1 MLIDRMAEGGKDT
14 MTLSRSVVVPGMNSE
29 YNAFADLLDTLSV
42 EDWET
47 PSRCAGWRVADVAA
61 HVVGQLTD
69 VTALRLEGLGTPE
82 VTARQVDERRSSS
95 AGELAEELRT
105 TTKAATD
112 LVEGF
117 DEVAFESEGPQGNGQ
132 TLGFGLESL
141 WFDTYLHA
149 DDIRDA
155 LGVRRAAREGLA
167 PSVSH
172 ISQVL
177 SQQEWPPATIRLSG
191 LDEFLVSGG
200 DSGRLITGDPMQFIL
215 VSTGRADPTA
225 MGLDPA
231 VNIYR

>member
-1 MLIDRMAEGGKDT
+1 MFD
-14 MTLSRSVVVPGMNSE
+14 E
-29 YNAFADLLDTLSV
+29 YGSFADLLETLSA
-42 EDWET
+42 EQWET

-69 VTALRLEGLGTPE
+69 VTAFRLDGLGTPE
-82 VTARQVDERRSSS
+82 VTARQVDERRGSTPG
-95 AGELAEELRT
+95 ALADELRT
-105 TTKAATD
+105 SAKAATEI
-112 LVEGF
+112 VEGF
-117 DEVAFESEGPQGNGQ
+117 DDDAFEAEGPQGNGQ

-149 DDIRDA
+149 DDIRA
-155 LGVRRAAREGLA
+155 SLGQTTDSNVGLA

-177 SQQEWPPATIRLSG
+177 SQQAWTPATIRLSG
-191 LDEFLVSGG
+191 LDEFHVSGG
-200 DSGRLITGDPMQFIL
+200 DTGMLITGDPMQFIL
-215 VSTGRADPTA
+215 VSTGRADPVT